1 MKLSITKRL
10 TASSLGLLLA
20 LVICYADKAYSR
32 APKPNLNGRYIA
44 TAYSQTGTTKSGL
57 YTHDHVIAAD
67 PTILPVGSRI
77 KVRHAGRYSGEYV
90 VADTGQKIVGRKL
103 DIYIPNTKECMRFG
117 KRRVKVTVIEL
128 GDGTHE
134 GTKQADEAVKQDVK
148 QDVSKGVVG
157 NAATERDWVKQGAPV
172 AAAVGASA
180 TSPPPGSRKPAAQ
193 ASSESTGNPS
203 TPNGP
208 PR

>member
-1 MKLSITKRL
+1 MKIPITKRL
-10 TASSLGLLLA
+10 TATSLGLSLA
-20 LVICYADKAYSR
+20 MVICYADKAYSR
-32 APKPNLNGRYIA
+32 APQPNLNGRYIA
-44 TAYSQTGTTKSGL
+44 TAYSQTGPTKSGV

-77 KVRHAGRYSGEYV
+77 KVSHAGRYSGEYV
-90 VADTGQKIVGRKL
+90 VADTGEKIVGRKL

-117 KRRVKVTVIEL
+117 KRRVKVTVVEF

-172 AAAVGASA
+172 AAAVGATA
-180 TSPPPGSRKPAAQ
+180 GSTAPRTRKPAPPAT
-193 ASSESTGNPS
+193 SEGTGNPS
-203 TPNGP
+203 TTSGP